1 MSTSRRKGTA
11 MIAPVIEKRFLHAN
25 PVADVNRKA
34 LRDAGIFTVSVLG
47 GPGCGKTTLID
58 ATIQRLMPGVQVG
71 VVACDIASHLD
82 ADRLTRHSDQV
93 VQVNVGAGGL
103 LDATYIRDALESL
116 DLKRIDVLFIENI
129 GTLVGG
135 PLDLG
140 QEATVAIFSVA
151 AGHDKPAKHPELTR
165 AATGVVL
172 NKTDLLP
179 AVPFDLAAF
188 RADVQRLNQGA
199 RLFEVSALTGNGMDQ
214 WVKWLRGP
222 ASVEGPEASR
232 WFG

>member
-1 MSTSRRKGTA
+1 MSARRRKDKA
-11 MIAPVIEKRFLHAN
+11 MTAPVIDDRFHKAN
-25 PVADVNRKA
+25 LIADLNRKA
-34 LRDAGIFTVSVLG
+34 FRDADIVAVSVLG

-58 ATIQRLMPGVQVG
+58 ATIQRLMPEVRVG
-71 VVACDIASHLD
+71 VIACDVASHLD

-116 DLKRIDVLFIENI
+116 DLKKIDVLFIENI

-140 QEATVAIFSVA
+140 QEVTVAIFSVA
-151 AGHDKPAKHPELTR
+151 AGHDKAAKHPELVR

-172 NKTDLLP
+172 NKTDLLT
-179 AVPFDLAAF
+179 AVPFDPAVF
-188 RADVQRLNQGA
+188 RADVQRLKQSA
-199 RLFEVSALTGNGMDQ
+199 RLFELSALTGNGMDQ
-214 WVKWLRGP
+214 WVKWLRRP
-222 ASVEGPEASR
+222 VNVEGPEASR